1 MAAPYCTLTGTI
13 PGGEKGRATVRIVPD
28 VKGAT
33 ATVDGT
39 AVAMRSHVVRTDQS
53 GAVNVE
59 VLAPGAGVTPSGAWT
74 HTIIVDSPE
83 VDLVKH
89 VALTQGA
96 TIDIMSADSVDEIS
110 PLPFGGGGGGGGIAQ
125 LPPYLAESA
134 LRNTYLS
141 KSAASSTYYTK
152 QEVNIGLRSKADND
166 AILNIQG
173 YVNKN
178 LNPFKPGSR
187 YYSPVTYYWP
197 DYYNDGKPGKI
208 SKWAETLKFRD
219 QLGFVILNRN
229 SGDWKDYDKDFK
241 KQGELAL
248 GAGAKRVLFYVKTQY
263 GIASLPTNDP
273 LKKTVPDP
281 NKYTKEYIM
290 SQIAYAKTHYG
301 DLVQGVFLD
310 EMINGWENSA
320 SREQWYRELFHQIR
334 TLYSTNFQIVV
345 NTGTNISESIC
356 KLDFDTCMMFEG
368 TAEKF
373 LEENAQSPVFPAHM
387 AEYPSTRWWAT
398 IHTTTEFNYK
408 QVFAKAD
415 RLGIGHLYIT
425 DGVLVEDPNHGGQWE
440 PVGNPYENP
449 PSKHILDLVVPWL
462 KGFLLLQ
469 QTVDDLP
476 KTLAPIPLQSGR
488 FVPTVGF
495 FGDSWSTEATMGQGF
510 NMPAAVSRILNCAP
524 MVSAVDGSGFG
535 YSASGDDNFEADYRI
550 NTVCSAVPNLIV
562 TVGSLNSDKVID
574 NGDVNGT
581 AITEAVKTFVAKVR
595 KKLPNVPIVMV
606 GPEPSAVSRLLSK
619 SGHINVKAQKAGVE
633 AAGGLANGIAF
644 VDWLGI
650 ADKQAVLWRDGRA
663 CAEGDIVVYRGVAY
677 KVTKTWVPLS
687 GITPLSEDA
696 PVVQVSDVLSGTGN
710 VDRPQGD
717 GTRDIMMQSDDTHP
731 TKIGSTAFGSALAY
745 RIASAVQTLAP
756 WMKTNG
762 AVVAAPEPATPPTPT
777 PAALPIMAWLQKG
790 WDKPN
795 RIAYTLDEIKAIANL
810 GIGQVALPIQSTAD
824 ATDSA
829 VAIPSNYKDGKSFS
843 DYSLD
848 TIRRDGVNISG
859 MFEALNALEAK
870 NIAVLPNIRNG
881 LLDSGAKWYRSSDGK
896 LLPLLSARNKLYFT
910 IHYRAQNKLREIMK
924 TDYPGFKR
932 VVDSTDGPADW
943 QISDVKNA
951 QLGVLP
957 AGMTGEAWRQVKNTY
972 PEGVWVL
979 VSSKDEQ
986 VAAEASAK
994 NVNVKII
1001 GWAVATP
1008 EAFAAIK

>member
-13 PGGEKGRATVRIVPD
+13 PGGENGRATVRIIPD
-28 VKGAT
+28 VIGAT
-33 ATVDGT
+33 ATIDG
-39 AVAMRSHVVRTDQS
+39 ASVSMREHLVRTDQA
-53 GAVNVE
+53 GAVNIE
-59 VLAPGAGVTPSGAWT
+59 VLAPGAGVSPSGSWT
-74 HTIIVDSPE
+74 HTIYIDSSTVDI
-83 VDLVKH
+83 VKH
-89 VALTQGA
+89 VVLTQGG
-96 TIDIMSADSVDEIS
+96 TIDIMSVDAVDEIS
-110 PLPFGGGGGGGGIAQ
+110 PLPFGGGGGGGGITE
-125 LPPYLAESA
+125 LPSYLAESA

-141 KSAASSTYYTK
+141 KSSAAITYYTK

-166 AILNIQG
+166 AVLKIQG
-173 YVNKN
+173 YVNKT

-229 SGDWKDYDKDFK
+229 SGDWEDYDKDFK

-263 GIASLPTNDP
+263 GIASLPANDP

-415 RLGIGHLYIT
+415 QLGIGHLYIT

-535 YSASGDDNFEADYRI
+535 HSASGNDNFEADYRI
-550 NTVCSAVPNLIV
+550 NAVCAAVPNLIV

-574 NGDVNGT
+574 NGDVSGT

-829 VAIPSNYKDGKSFS
+829 VAIPSDYKDGKSFS
-843 DYSLD
+843 DYSLA
-848 TIRRDGVNISG
+848 TIRRDGVNVSG

-881 LLDSGAKWYRSSDGK
+881 LLDADAKWYRSSDGK

-910 IHYRAQNKLREIMK
+910 IHYRAQNKLRKIMK

-957 AGMTGEAWRQVKNTY
+957 AGITGEAWRQVKNTY

-994 NVNVKII
+994 NINVKII